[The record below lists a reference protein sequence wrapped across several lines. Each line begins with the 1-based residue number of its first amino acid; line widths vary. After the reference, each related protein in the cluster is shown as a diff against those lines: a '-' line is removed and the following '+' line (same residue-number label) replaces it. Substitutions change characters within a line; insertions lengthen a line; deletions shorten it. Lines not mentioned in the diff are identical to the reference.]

1 MQRADPDRGA
11 PLDQPNLNFDKGH
24 VALFGQQFTDE
35 AAMRLDP
42 ARMPV
47 AATWLGDSLTM
58 FQRALSPADRARCA
72 DTKPVSRSPTTQ
84 TPINRS
90 NDPVPQVL

>member
-11 PLDQPNLNFDKGH
+11 PLDQSSLNFDKGN
-24 VALFGQQFTDE
+24 VALFGKQFTDE
-35 AAMRLDP
+35 AAMRFNP

-47 AATWLGDSLTM
+47 SATWLGNSLTM
-58 FQRALSPADRARCA
+58 FQRALPPADRARCA

-84 TPINRS
+84 TRINRS